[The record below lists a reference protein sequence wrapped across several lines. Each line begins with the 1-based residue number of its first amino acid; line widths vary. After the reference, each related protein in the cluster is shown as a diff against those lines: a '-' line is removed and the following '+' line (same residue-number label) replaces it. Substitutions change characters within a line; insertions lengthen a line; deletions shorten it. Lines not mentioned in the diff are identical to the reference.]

1 MQQTVLVLAALA
13 AALLSPPA
21 ARAEPAARV
30 VSVNLCTDQ
39 LALLIA
45 DPDQIVS
52 LSHVARDP
60 VSSAMA
66 DEAAAYPA
74 NRGAAEEIHLLAPDL
89 VLAGTFDDPV
99 TIDALRRLGHRVE
112 TFPLETGFADI
123 RAHVTRMGALLG
135 HPERAA
141 RLIAEMDAILE
152 VPPPAGPR
160 PRAALFYANAYSSGE
175 GTLAHEI
182 LEAAGFA
189 NIAAERGL
197 TGLGRLSLEEL
208 VMADPDLVIMG
219 QDYATPAR
227 AQEVLRHPAA
237 RALGGGRAVVADN
250 LWVCG
255 TPLAARA
262 VEALREARARLGG

>member
-1 MQQTVLVLAALA
+1 MRRAALVLAALV
-13 AALLSPPA
+13 AALLPPA
-21 ARAEPAARV
+21 VQAGPPARV

-45 DPDQIVS
+45 DPGQIVS

-66 DEAAAYPA
+66 AEAAAYPA
-74 NRGAAEEIHLLAPDL
+74 NRGSAEEIHLLAPDI
-89 VLAGTFDDPV
+89 VLAGTFDPPAMLA
-99 TIDALRRLGHRVE
+99 ALRRLGHRVE
-112 TFPLETGFADI
+112 TFPLEAGFADI
-123 RAHVTRMGALLG
+123 RTLVTRMGALLG
-135 HPERAA
+135 QPERAA
-141 RLIAEMDAILE
+141 RLIAEMDTILA

-160 PRAALFYANAYSSGE
+160 PRAALFYANAYSSGA

-197 TGLGRLSLEEL
+197 TGLGRLSLETL
-208 VMADPDLVIMG
+208 VLADPDLVVIG

-262 VEALREARARLGG
+262 VETLRAERMRLGD